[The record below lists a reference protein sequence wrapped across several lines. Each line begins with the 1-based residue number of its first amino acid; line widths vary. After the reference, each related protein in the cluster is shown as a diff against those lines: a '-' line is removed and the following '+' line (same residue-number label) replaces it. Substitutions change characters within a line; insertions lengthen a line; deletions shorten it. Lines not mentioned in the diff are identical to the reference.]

1 MSFII
6 KIKAI
11 NRKITFI
18 YAEKVKESEFT
29 KMEKAKELVSV
40 IVPVYNVEKYVDEC
54 IRSICMQT
62 YPYIEIIIVDDGST
76 DGSGKKCNIWAEK
89 DNRIQVIH
97 KKNGGLSDARN
108 HGLARAKGEWL
119 LFVDSDDY
127 ITYDLIEKILN
138 TVKKFSYDK
147 IDIVFYGYT
156 EFGENDEIDKD
167 IEAGEQPF
175 VKTSKEV
182 IKDIVYGIE
191 PVMVCTK
198 LYRAKIWVNLRFPI
212 GRIHEDDYVIL
223 PTLETARDIC
233 IMREKMYFYR
243 RRKSSLSNSVNEK
256 EIRDRL
262 DVYKERVEYIKGDD
276 ELFVQAVYHYLC
288 TFINVYF
295 ECMCKEKEVY
305 LKEYRMAYKKYKKY
319 VNKRKLIILRLFYLC
334 PYIYGL
340 LIKLKK
346 GNIANNKIL

>member
-1 MSFII
+1 MLV
-6 KIKAI
+6 
-11 NRKITFI
+11 
-18 YAEKVKESEFT
+18 KVKESGLT

-54 IRSICMQT
+54 IKSICMQT
-62 YPYIEIIIVDDGST
+62 YPHIEIIIVDDGST
-76 DGSGKKCNIWAEK
+76 DDSAKKCDIWAEE
-89 DNRIQVIH
+89 DNRIQIIH

-108 HGLARAKGEWL
+108 YGLTRAKGEWI

-127 ITYDLIEKILN
+127 ITYDLIERILN

-156 EFGENDEIDKD
+156 EFWENDEICKD
-167 IEAGEQPF
+167 IEVSEQPF

-182 IKDIVYGIE
+182 IKDIVYGTE

-198 LYRAKIWVNLRFPI
+198 LYRARVWEDIKFPI

-262 DVYKERVEYIKGDD
+262 DVYKERVEKLKDYDD
-276 ELFVQAVYHYLC
+276 ELFVQTVYHYLC

-295 ECMCKEKEVY
+295 ECICKEKETY
-305 LKEYRMAYKKYKKY
+305 LKEYRMAYNKYKKY
-319 VNKRKLIILRLFYLC
+319 VDKRKLIILKLFYLC
-334 PYIYGL
+334 PYMYEL

-346 GNIANNKIL
+346 GNVTNNKVL